1 MCVSKT
7 PTVNK
12 LGMESEY
19 EGGERGGQAEDE
31 VSVLWLYTYEG
42 MGKMCHIYI
51 KKKPIDFYINASHFP
66 CDFICF

>member
-42 MGKMCHIYI
+42 MDKMCHIYI
-51 KKKPIDFYINASHFP
+51 KKKAN
-66 CDFICF
+66 